1 MAEKRKSLMRLTHD
15 EIEAYILDPEN
26 NALPEAQM
34 EQFNRV
40 MSAARLLDSHPDTDH
55 IVSLLQVKY
64 NCAAVTLRKDVELA
78 REVYKTK
85 HTFDWDF
92 WHTWQIRDQL
102 ELIRECKI
110 KGNLKEWNAAKKVLH
125 QIIGDKPDGLAD
137 ERNSG
142 NNQVFI
148 QINNVGGQT
157 GYKPIDEA
165 HALNPDEMKE
175 VIDIMHQPIDD
186 AEAEEIMDS

>member
-1 MAEKRKSLMRLTHD
+1 MAEKRKSLLRLTHD
-15 EIEAYILDPEN
+15 EIEAYILDPEHN
-26 NALPEAQM
+26 QLPEGQQ

-40 MSAARLLDSHPDTDH
+40 MSAARLLDSHPDIDH
-55 IVSLLQVKY
+55 VITLLQAKY
-64 NCAAVTLRKDVELA
+64 NCAAVTLRRDVELA

-102 ELIRECKI
+102 DLIRECKI

-125 QIIGDKPDGLAD
+125 QIIGDKPEDLAD
-137 ERNSG
+137 DRNKG

-148 QINNVGGQT
+148 QMNFNGQVVNM
-157 GYKPIDEA
+157 PISEA
-165 HALNPDEMKE
+165 HALKPDEMKQ
-175 VIDIMHQPIDD
+175 VMDIMNQPIDE
-186 AEAEEIMDS
+186 AEAEEIMES

>member
-1 MAEKRKSLMRLTHD
+1 MRLSHD

-26 NALPEAQM
+26 NELPPAQL

-40 MSAARLLDSHPDTDH
+40 MAAARLLDSHPDTDH

-64 NCAAVTLRKDVELA
+64 NCSPVTLRKDVELA

-102 ELIRECKI
+102 DLIRECKI

-125 QIIGDKPDGLAD
+125 QIIGEKPDGLD
-137 ERNSG
+137 THRNAG

-148 QINNVGGQT
+148 QINVGGRT
-157 GYKPIDEA
+157 EYKPIDEA
-165 HALNPDEMKE
+165 HALNPDEMKQ
-175 VIDIMHQPIDD
+175 VLDLMNQPIDE
-186 AEAEEIMDS
+186 AEAEEIINS

>member
-1 MAEKRKSLMRLTHD
+1 MAEKRKSLLRLTHD
-15 EIEAYILDPEN
+15 EIEAYILDPEHN
-26 NALPEAQM
+26 QLPEGQQ

-40 MSAARLLDSHPDTDH
+40 MSAARLLDSHPDIDH
-55 IVSLLQVKY
+55 VITLLQAKY
-64 NCAAVTLRKDVELA
+64 NCAAVTLRRDVELA

-125 QIIGDKPDGLAD
+125 QIIGDKPEDLAD
-137 ERNSG
+137 DRNKG

-148 QINNVGGQT
+148 QMNFNGQVVNM
-157 GYKPIDEA
+157 PISEA
-165 HALNPDEMKE
+165 HALKPDEMKQ
-175 VIDIMHQPIDD
+175 VMDIMNQPIDE
-186 AEAEEIMDS
+186 AEAEEIMES

>member
-1 MAEKRKSLMRLTHD
+1 MAEKRKSLLRLTHD
-15 EIEAYILDPEN
+15 EIEAYILDPEHN
-26 NALPEAQM
+26 QLPEGQQ

-40 MSAARLLDSHPDTDH
+40 MSAARLLDSHPDIDH
-55 IVSLLQVKY
+55 VITLLQAKY
-64 NCAAVTLRKDVELA
+64 NCAAVTLRRDVELA
-78 REVYKTK
+78 REVYKTR

-125 QIIGDKPDGLAD
+125 QIIGDKPEDLAD
-137 ERNSG
+137 DRNKG

-148 QINNVGGQT
+148 QMNFNGQVVNM
-157 GYKPIDEA
+157 PISEA
-165 HALNPDEMKE
+165 HALKPDEMKQ
-175 VIDIMHQPIDD
+175 VMDIMHQPIDE

>member
-1 MAEKRKSLMRLTHD
+1 MAEKRKSLLRLTHD

-26 NALPEAQM
+26 NTLPEAQM

-40 MSAARLLDSHPDTDH
+40 MSAARLLDTHPDTDH

-102 ELIRECKI
+102 DLIRECKI
-110 KGNLKEWNAAKKVLH
+110 KGNLKEWNAAKKVLN

-137 ERNSG
+137 DRNSG

-148 QINNVGGQT
+148 QVNLNGKVEQM
-157 GYKPIDEA
+157 PIDEA
-165 HALNPDEMKE
+165 HKLKPDEMKQ
-175 VIDIMHQPIDD
+175 VIDIMNQPIDD

>member
-1 MAEKRKSLMRLTHD
+1 MRLTHD

-40 MSAARLLDSHPDTDH
+40 MSTARLLDTHPDTDH

-64 NCAAVTLRKDVELA
+64 ICAAVTLRKDVELA

-92 WHTWQIRDQL
+92 WHTWQMRDQL

-125 QIIGDKPDGLAD
+125 QIIGDKPDGLTD
-137 ERNSG
+137 DK
-142 NNQVFI
+142 
-148 QINNVGGQT
+148 QT
-157 GYKPIDEA
+157 GNTQILIQVNVNGQVVNMPIDEA
-165 HALNPDEMKE
+165 RKLKPNEMKE
-175 VIDIMHQPIDD
+175 VMDIMHQPIDD

>member
-26 NALPEAQM
+26 NTLPEAQM

-40 MSAARLLDSHPDTDH
+40 MSAARLLDSHPDIDH
-55 IVSLLQVKY
+55 VITLLQAKY
-64 NCAAVTLRKDVELA
+64 NCAAVTLRRDVELA

-125 QIIGDKPDGLAD
+125 QIIGDKPEDLAD
-137 ERNSG
+137 DRNKG

-148 QINNVGGQT
+148 QMNFNGQVVNI
-157 GYKPIDEA
+157 PISED
-165 HALNPDEMKE
+165 HALKPDEMKQ
-175 VIDIMHQPIDD
+175 VMDIMHQPIDD

>member
-1 MAEKRKSLMRLTHD
+1 MRLTHD

-26 NALPEAQM
+26 NTLTEAQQ
-34 EQFNRV
+34 EQFDRV

-64 NCAAVTLRKDVELA
+64 NCAAVTLRKDIELA

-102 ELIRECKI
+102 DLIRECKI

-125 QIIGDKPDGLAD
+125 QIIGDKPDGLTTD
-137 ERNSG
+137 RNSG
-142 NNQVFI
+142 TNNIYI
-148 QINNVGGQT
+148 QMNVAGKVVEKT
-157 GYKPIDEA
+157 IDEA
-165 HALNPDEMKE
+165 HTLKPDEMQE
-175 VIDIMHQPIDD
+175 VIDIMNQPIDEAD
-186 AEAEEIMDS
+186 AEEIMNS

>member
-26 NALPEAQM
+26 NTLPEAQM

-40 MSAARLLDSHPDTDH
+40 MSAARLLDSHPDIDH
-55 IVSLLQVKY
+55 VITLLQAKY
-64 NCAAVTLRKDVELA
+64 NCAAVTLRRDVELA

-125 QIIGDKPDGLAD
+125 QIIGDKPEDLAD
-137 ERNSG
+137 DRNKG

-148 QINNVGGQT
+148 QMNFNGQVVNM
-157 GYKPIDEA
+157 PISEA
-165 HALNPDEMKE
+165 HALKPDEMHQ
-175 VIDIMHQPIDD
+175 VMVIMHQPIED

>member
-26 NALPEAQM
+26 NTLPEAQM

-40 MSAARLLDSHPDTDH
+40 MSAARLLDSHPDIDH
-55 IVSLLQVKY
+55 VITLLQAKY
-64 NCAAVTLRKDVELA
+64 NCAAVTLRRDVELA

-125 QIIGDKPDGLAD
+125 QIIGDKPEDLAD
-137 ERNSG
+137 DRNKG

-148 QINNVGGQT
+148 QMNFNGQVVNM
-157 GYKPIDEA
+157 PISEA
-165 HALNPDEMKE
+165 HALKPDEMKQ
-175 VIDIMHQPIDD
+175 VMDIMHQPIDD